1 MLIAQMG
8 DTFDECQEKRDIITY
23 ESRVSLIKEFIFLVT
38 ENEEIQENQYIY
50 VVEQK

>member
-23 ESRVSLIKEFIFLVT
+23 ESRVSLIKEFLFLAT
-38 ENEEIQENQYIY
+38 DKAEI
-50 VVEQK
+50 